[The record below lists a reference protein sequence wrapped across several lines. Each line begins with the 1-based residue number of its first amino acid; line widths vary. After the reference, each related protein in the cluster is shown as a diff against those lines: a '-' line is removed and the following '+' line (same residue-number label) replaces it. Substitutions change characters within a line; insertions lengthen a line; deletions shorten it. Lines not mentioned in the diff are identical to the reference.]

1 MSRIDCIFFDLDGTL
16 TDPWVGITR
25 CIRHALE
32 RVGVDAP
39 PAEDLTWC
47 IGPPLK
53 ESLESL
59 LGDGAAVETALK
71 HFRARFVETGL
82 YENQLYDGVPEALS
96 LLASKG
102 VALYV
107 ATSKPEVYAT
117 RIVDHFGIAGFFG
130 GVFGATLDG
139 ERTAKADLLRW
150 ALGESGGERRCRGDG
165 RRPRSRHAR
174 CGGQW
179 HALGRGPVRLRAA
192 RGAGGVR
199 GAASAGQ
206 SKRVRPDSGGLLAS
220 GSGPLG
226 SANSALTSTPDSV
239 SNRVTHQIP
248 ESRLP
253 DRPVDGVG
261 LACPDAVRAIT
272 LLRNE

>member
-1 MSRIDCIFFDLDGTL
+1 MSRIDGIFFDLDGTL

-32 RVGVDAP
+32 RVGAEAP

-82 YENQLYDGVPEALS
+82 YENRLYDGVPEALS

-130 GVFGATLDG
+130 GVFGATLHG

-150 ALGESGGERRCRGDG
+150 ALAKSGVSAGAAVMVGDRGHDMLGAAANGMLSAGVLYGYGPREELEASGARLLLDSPREFRRILEA
-165 RRPRSRHAR
+165 S
-174 CGGQW
+174 W
-179 HALGRGPVRLRAA
+179 RAA
-192 RGAGGVR
+192 
-199 GAASAGQ
+199 
-206 SKRVRPDSGGLLAS
+206 
-220 GSGPLG
+220 
-226 SANSALTSTPDSV
+226 
-239 SNRVTHQIP
+239 P
-248 ESRLP
+248 EPSEARTAPSRRHRTRFP
-253 DRPVDGVG
+253 TG
-261 LACPDAVRAIT
+261 
-272 LLRNE
+272 